1 MAVALYAR
9 VSTSKQAEKDLSIP
23 DQLRQ
28 MREWCKRQG
37 YLVAT
42 EYVEPGA
49 SATDDRRPV
58 FQQMIVD
65 ACMSPAPFEGIVVH
79 SLSRFFRDSLQLG
92 LYELK
97 LKKAGVRLFSISQQT
112 GDDPAGEMARKIFSV
127 FDEYQSKENGK
138 HTLRAM
144 QENARQGFF
153 NGSTPPFGYRTV
165 EQASQGRRG
174 PKKRLELDPAEARIV
189 KQVFALYLHGQN
201 GHALGFHGLVA
212 YLNAQGIT
220 VRGTLWTRSRLNELL
235 TSRTYI
241 GEYYF
246 NMRSAK
252 SRKLKPR
259 AEWILVKVDPII
271 DEATFNRVQQLRQAR
286 SPVNVPPRVV
296 TSPTLLTGLLK
307 CAHCGA
313 GMTLATGKGGRYRYY
328 KCTSRMNKGRSS
340 CPSGNLPMEKVDRLV
355 LGALA
360 DRVFV
365 PTRVQAMLDMIRKR
379 LKRSRP
385 QHAEALK
392 ALKKELDTLQ
402 QRADKLYEA
411 VEKGLLPMDASLTE
425 RAHKLQ
431 ARRQEI
437 LLEMGSLTRQQELP
451 AATIGPRRVQSFCEA
466 LRTKILDRTSGFG
479 KRYLKLLVNEI
490 SVKEKSLLLKG
501 SYSALATAIRGVRT
515 SQVPSIGMGW
525 LPGQDSNLWQSKA
538 RPPLGTCQLLALP
551 PLLPLP
557 AAPRRHRVWIGPRSS
572 PCGPA

>member
-28 MREWCKRQG
+28 MREWCKQQG
-37 YLVAT
+37 YPIAA

-58 FQQMIVD
+58 FQQMITD
-65 ACMSPAPFEGIVVH
+65 SCFSPSPFEGIVVH
-79 SLSRFFRDSLQLG
+79 SLSRFFRDHVELG
-92 LYELK
+92 LYERK
-97 LKKAGVRLFSISQQT
+97 LRKAGVRLFSVTQQT
-112 GDDPAGEMARKIFSV
+112 GDDSAGQMARSLFSL
-127 FDEYQSKENGK
+127 FDEYQSKENSK

-153 NGSTPPFGYRTV
+153 NGSTPPLGYRTV
-165 EQASQGRRG
+165 EQASQGRKG
-174 PKKRLELDPAEARIV
+174 QKKRLELDPAEARIV
-189 KQVFALYLHGQN
+189 KQVFGLYLNGHN
-201 GHALGFHGLVA
+201 GHALGLHGLVA
-212 YLNAQGIT
+212 YMNQQGMT
-220 VRGTLWTRSRLNELL
+220 VRGKPWTRSRLHELL
-235 TSRTYI
+235 TSRTAI

-252 SRKLKPR
+252 TRKLKPR
-259 AEWILVKVDPII
+259 SEWIVVKVEPII
-271 DEATFNRVQQLRQAR
+271 NEATFNRAQQLRQAR

-296 TSPTLLTGLLK
+296 NCPTLLTGLLK

-328 KCTSRMNKGRSS
+328 KCTSRMNKGGSS
-340 CPSGNLPMEKVDRLV
+340 CPSGNLPMEKVDQLV

-365 PTRVQAMLDMIRKR
+365 PNRVQAMLDMMRKR

-385 QHAEALK
+385 QHAETLK
-392 ALKKELDTLQ
+392 ALKKELATLQ
-402 QRADKLYEA
+402 QRTDKLYEA

-437 LLEMGSLTRQQELP
+437 LIEVGSLTRQQDLP
-451 AATIGPRRVQSFCEA
+451 VATLGPRRVQAFCEA
-466 LRTKILDRTSGFG
+466 LRTKLLDRTSGFG
-479 KRYLKLLVNEI
+479 KQYLKLLVNEI
-490 SVKEKSLLLKG
+490 TVKGKALLLKG
-501 SYSALATAIRGVRT
+501 SHAALATAVGRLGTRQLA
-515 SQVPSIGMGW
+515 QVPSFGLGW
-525 LPGQDSNLWQSKA
+525 LPGQDSNL
-538 RPPLGTCQLLALP
+538 RP
-551 PLLPLP
+551 
-557 AAPRRHRVWIGPRSS
+557 IG
-572 PCGPA
+572 

>member
-28 MREWCKRQG
+28 MREWCKQQG
-37 YLVAT
+37 YPIAA

-49 SATDDRRPV
+49 SATDDRRPI
-58 FQQMIVD
+58 FQQMIAD
-65 ACMSPAPFEGIVVH
+65 ACFSPSPFEGLVVH

-153 NGSTPPFGYRTV
+153 NGSTPPLGYRTV
-165 EQASQGRRG
+165 EQVAQGNKG
-174 PKKRLELDPAEARIV
+174 HKKRLELDPAEARIV
-189 KQVFALYLHGQN
+189 KQVFGLYLNGHN
-201 GHALGFHGLVA
+201 GHALGLHGLVA
-212 YLNAQGIT
+212 HLNQQGMT
-220 VRGTLWTRSRLNELL
+220 VRGKPWTRSRLHELL
-235 TSRTYI
+235 TSRTAI

-252 SRKLKPR
+252 TRKLKPR
-259 AEWILVKVDPII
+259 SEWIVVKVESII
-271 DEATFNRVQQLRQAR
+271 NEATFNRVQQLRHAR

-296 TSPTLLTGLLK
+296 NCPTLLTGLLK
-307 CAHCGA
+307 CAQCGA

-328 KCTSRMNKGRSS
+328 KCTSRMNKGSSS

-365 PTRVQAMLDMIRKR
+365 PSRVQAMLDMIRKR

-385 QHAEALK
+385 QHAEVLK
-392 ALKKELDTLQ
+392 ALKKELETLQ
-402 QRADKLYEA
+402 QRTDKLYEA

-431 ARRQEI
+431 VRRQEI
-437 LLEMGSLTRQQELP
+437 LLEIGSLTRQQELP
-451 AATIGPRRVQSFCEA
+451 AATIGPRRVHSFCEA
-466 LRTKILDRTSGFG
+466 LRTKLMDRTSGFG
-479 KRYLKLLVNEI
+479 KRYLKLLVTEI
-490 SVKEKSLLLKG
+490 SVKGKSLVLKG
-501 SYSALATAIRGVRT
+501 SHEALARAVGGFGTGQLA
-515 SQVPSIGMGW
+515 QVPSFGLGW
-525 LPGQDSNLWQSKA
+525 LPELY
-538 RPPLGTCQLLALP
+538 ALRT
-551 PLLPLP
+551 LRFEV
-557 AAPRRHRVWIGPRSS
+557 PR
-572 PCGPA
+572 ANTA

>member
-37 YLVAT
+37 HPIAA

-58 FQQMIVD
+58 FQHMIAD
-65 ACMSPAPFEGIVVH
+65 ACLSPAPFEGIVVH

-97 LKKAGVRLFSISQQT
+97 LKKAGVRLFSVSQQT

-165 EQASQGRRG
+165 EQATQGRRG
-174 PKKRLELDPAEARIV
+174 PKKRLELDPAEARLV
-189 KQVFALYLHGQN
+189 KQVFGFYLHGQN
-201 GHALGFHGLVA
+201 GHPLGLHGLVS
-212 YLNAQGIT
+212 YLNAQGLT
-220 VRGTLWTRSRLNELL
+220 VRGKPWTRSRLHELL

-246 NMRSAK
+246 NMRGAK

-259 AEWILVKVDPII
+259 SEWILVTVDPII
-271 DEATFNRVQQLRQAR
+271 DEPTFNRVQRLRQAR
-286 SPVNVPPRVV
+286 SPVNVPPRVA
-296 TSPTLLTGLLK
+296 TCPTLLTGLLK
-307 CAHCGA
+307 CGHCGS

-328 KCTSRMNKGRSS
+328 KCTSRMNKGPSS
-340 CPSGNLPMEKVDRLV
+340 CPSGNLPMEQVDRLV

-365 PTRVQAMLDMIRKR
+365 PTRVQAMLDLIRKR

-385 QHAEALK
+385 QQADTLK
-392 ALKKELDTLQ
+392 ALKKDLSTLQ
-402 QRADKLYEA
+402 QRTDKLYEA
-411 VEKGLLPMDASLTE
+411 VEQGLLPMDASLTE

-437 LLEMGSLTRQQELP
+437 LTEIAGLTQQQDLP
-451 AATIGPRRVQSFCEA
+451 VATLGPRRIQAFCAA
-466 LRTKILDRTSGFG
+466 LRAKLLDQASGFG
-479 KRYLKLLVNEI
+479 KQYLKLLVNEI
-490 SVKEKSLLLKG
+490 SVKGKALLLKG
-501 SYSALATAIRGVRT
+501 SYAALAKAVGGIGTGP
-515 SQVPSIGMGW
+515 VPSFGMGW
-525 LPGQDSNLWQSKA
+525 LPGQDSNL
-538 RPPLGTCQLLALP
+538 RP
-551 PLLPLP
+551 
-557 AAPRRHRVWIGPRSS
+557 IG
-572 PCGPA
+572 